1 METDCLRMH
10 IKSPIQQSMDISIN
24 SMRPLFLGS
33 EHLKPNR
40 LIVFRIK
47 LSVYVLI
54 DSSFLY

>member
-40 LIVFRIK
+40 VNCIQNQII
-47 LSVYVLI
+47 SVCV
-54 DSSFLY
+54 D